1 MGQAV
6 HAPPQAHGL
15 PDGGGRRD
23 NFPAGAMRLRT
34 RLGCRGFRL
43 NRRVASASF
52 CARAARCRKGSVL
65 LRTGRSAGGLR
76 GGRSSC
82 QPRRVGDPALR
93 LPTSPSQSV
102 ILPRHLQRA
111 HRRRSARM
119 TRIRWCPCHVCRTG
133 WSACFRGLPFM
144 KKRPARQKP
153 MTRCP
158 FLGTCISPIDKM
170 LSMWVR
176 WAWAPCRVQEVP
188 GSGRRCLVRSDY
200 RVPAPGA
207 AASTNTASG
216 SRRRPSQM
224 PRPSWDQRARPAD
237 DVHRSG

>member
-1 MGQAV
+1 VRRSVTRQSS
-6 HAPPQAHGL
+6 
-15 PDGGGRRD
+15 GGRSWICSPPVGRKLK
-23 NFPAGAMRLRT
+23 LRSHT
-34 RLGCRGFRL
+34 TCRFVRS
-43 NRRVASASF
+43 SA
-52 CARAARCRKGSVL
+52 
-65 LRTGRSAGGLR
+65 TR
-76 GGRSSC
+76 GGRQQIDSGQILTDVRWRGIRHSGNRGRSP
-82 QPRRVGDPALR
+82 QARRCMN
-93 LPTSPSQSV
+93 
-102 ILPRHLQRA
+102 I
-111 HRRRSARM
+111 RSACRASIQLT
-119 TRIRWCPCHVCRTG
+119 TRRAIDNRAPTRRYLQPGFGCPCHVCRTG
-133 WSACFRGLPFM
+133 WSARFRGLPFM